1 MAAIPPARSEKVVPI
16 SLSEPNSDLADF
28 LKNAVVIVDSPRY
41 LRKGMRD
48 FIRLRIMLAD
58 GVTFMADDSQRFI
71 AHLRLPLM
79 EVTPTGEVA
88 INAAPGSSL
97 SATWDVRSDASL
109 ASEGTLWVYYQ
120 SSPSLSPRSEPLA
133 LLAVPLTLRTVSI
146 FNLDM
151 DLAAFLGGLASLS
164 FLGSASLVLYFSRR
178 SRKPS

>member
-1 MAAIPPARSEKVVPI
+1 VILLFVLALLFLAPVLMAAIPPARSEKVVPI

-133 LLAVPLTLRTVSI
+133 LLAVPLTLRTG
-146 FNLDM
+146 FH
-151 DLAAFLGGLASLS
+151 FQ
-164 FLGSASLVLYFSRR
+164 
-178 SRKPS
+178 P